1 MKKEV
6 VIYTFDTCPYCIRAK
21 RLLNNKGVDFEEID
35 ITNKRK
41 ILTELNE
48 KTDCSTVPQVFV
60 NEKFI
65 GGCDD
70 IVDLHKKGKFDDIFL
85 K

>member
-6 VIYTFDTCPYCIRAK
+6 VIYTFGTCPYCIRAK
-21 RLLNNKGVDFEEID
+21 RLLTNKGVDFKEID
-35 ITNKRK
+35 ITNQRDK
-41 ILTELNE
+41 LNE
-48 KTDCSTVPQVFV
+48 LENKTNCSTVPQIFV
-60 NEKFI
+60 DNKFI

-70 IVDLHKKGKFDDIFL
+70 IIALHKEGSFDDIFL